1 MKSANED
8 VTAYQSIKY
17 MSYQEWAIL
26 EDNRRKDMIDKIKKK
41 EQETLKAKAKKKWL
55 TIKTSTICR
64 L

>member
-41 EQETLKAKAKKKWL
+41 EQETLKAKAKKK
-55 TIKTSTICR
+55 
-64 L
+64 